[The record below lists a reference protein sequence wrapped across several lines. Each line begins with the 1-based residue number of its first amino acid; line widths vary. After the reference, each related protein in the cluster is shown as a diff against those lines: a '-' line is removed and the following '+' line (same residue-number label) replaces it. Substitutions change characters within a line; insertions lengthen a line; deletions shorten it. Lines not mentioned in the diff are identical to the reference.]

1 MANRDIVA
9 IGTSAGGFEALRFL
23 AKGFDQDFPASILI
37 TIHLPLEFRSELDQ
51 LLSAAGHLPA
61 TFATEGEVRK
71 NGRIYIAP
79 PGRHLLVDQERL
91 WLGVGPRENGSRPA
105 VDAMLRSIAVCCGYR
120 AIGVVLTGTLG
131 DGASGLSA
139 IEKTGGVA
147 VVQNPRDAAF
157 PEMPKNA
164 IRHDNPDHVVD
175 LRELPALLEKLVRQP
190 AGNPIAAPDK
200 LRYEVEIARNGRA
213 SMEKMDWLGQRSVL
227 TCPDC
232 DGIMWEIKNGDL
244 SRYRCHIGHAYTQ
257 ETITAGVDQHL
268 KRALATALR
277 ALNERVALVSKMR
290 DEAGERG
297 RSKLANSLSMKADE
311 FEREA
316 DVIRDAIGRLDR
328 AERDD
333 FEPRNV

>member
-9 IGTSAGGFEALRFL
+9 IGTSAGGFEALCFL
-23 AKGFDQDFPASILI
+23 AKGFNHDFPASILI
-37 TIHLPLEFRSELDQ
+37 TIHLPLEFRSHLDQ
-51 LLSAAGHLPA
+51 LLSAAGPLPA

-71 NGRIYIAP
+71 NGHIYIAP
-79 PGRHLLVDQERL
+79 PGRHLLVDEERL
-91 WLGVGPRENGSRPA
+91 WLGVGPRENNARPA
-105 VDAMLRSIAVCCGYR
+105 IDAMLRSVGVCCGYR
-120 AIGVVLTGTLG
+120 AIGLVLTGTLG

-139 IEKTGGVA
+139 IEQMGGLT
-147 VVQNPRDAAF
+147 VVQDPKDAAF
-157 PEMPKNA
+157 PEMPENA
-164 IRHDNPDHVVD
+164 LKRNNPDHVVH
-175 LRELPALLEKLVRQP
+175 LREVPGLLDALVRQP
-190 AGNPIAAPDK
+190 AGDRVAAPNT

-232 DGIMWEIKNGDL
+232 GGIMWEIKEGDL

-257 ETITAGVDQHL
+257 QTITIGVDERL
-268 KRALATALR
+268 KRALSSALR

-297 RSKLANSLSMKADE
+297 RFELANSLSMKANE

-316 DVIRDAIGRLDR
+316 EVIRHAVAGLDR
-328 AERDD
+328 AERDE
-333 FEPRNV
+333 F